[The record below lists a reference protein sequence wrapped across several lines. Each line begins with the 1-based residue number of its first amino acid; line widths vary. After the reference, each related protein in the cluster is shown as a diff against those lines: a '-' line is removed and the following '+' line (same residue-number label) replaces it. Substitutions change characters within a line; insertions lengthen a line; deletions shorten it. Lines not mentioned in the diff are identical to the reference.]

1 MENSVFLWISLIL
14 LLYILLSN
22 YCKKTKLSILNEAI
36 IATSFGI
43 FIGLFLFIV
52 S

>member
-1 MENSVFLWISLIL
+1 MENSLFLWISLVL
-14 LLYILLSN
+14 LIYILLSN

-43 FIGLFLFIV
+43 IIGVFFFVVI
-52 S
+52 